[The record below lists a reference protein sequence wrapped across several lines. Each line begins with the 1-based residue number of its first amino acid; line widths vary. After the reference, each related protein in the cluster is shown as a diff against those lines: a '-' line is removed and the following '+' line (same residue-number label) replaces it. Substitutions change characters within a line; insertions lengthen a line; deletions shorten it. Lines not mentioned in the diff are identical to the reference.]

1 MKIYKDDHDKFMEN
15 KITEEMLDVYLGG
28 ASNYQSREN
37 LRYECTID
45 KEVKKDVLDY
55 WETVNGEVK
64 DAQTS

>member
-1 MKIYKDDHDKFMEN
+1 MILSTKN

-55 WETVNGEVK
+55 WETVNGENNGEI
-64 DAQTS
+64 